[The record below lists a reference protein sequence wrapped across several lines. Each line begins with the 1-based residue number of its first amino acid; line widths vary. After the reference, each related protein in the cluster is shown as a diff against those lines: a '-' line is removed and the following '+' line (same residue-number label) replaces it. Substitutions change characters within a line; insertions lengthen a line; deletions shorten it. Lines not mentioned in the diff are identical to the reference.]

1 MRIDANTQR
10 MNANDE
16 LVYPELSY
24 KLMGVLFR
32 VQNELGSSYQEKY
45 YQRAIEEELRAS
57 NIKFEREKMVPLI
70 FRGVSIG
77 RYFLD
82 FLIEDKIAL
91 EIKTI
96 EFFRKA
102 EWKQVRGYLKS
113 INLKLGILVNFNS
126 DKLTYKRILN
136 SEFISVN

>member
-1 MRIDANTQR
+1 MLINANTQR
-10 MNANDE
+10 ISTN

-24 KLMGVLFR
+24 KLMGVLFK

-45 YQRAIEEELRAS
+45 YQRAIEEELKNS
-57 NIKFEREKMVPLI
+57 GIKFEREKMIPLN

-82 FLIEDKIAL
+82 FLIEDEVAL
-91 EIKTI
+91 EVKTI

-102 EWKQVRGYLKS
+102 EWRQVRNYLKS
-113 INLKLGILVNFNS
+113 AGLKLGILVNFS
-126 DKLTYKRILN
+126 GKKLIYKRILN
-136 SEFISVN
+136 SRVEAYN